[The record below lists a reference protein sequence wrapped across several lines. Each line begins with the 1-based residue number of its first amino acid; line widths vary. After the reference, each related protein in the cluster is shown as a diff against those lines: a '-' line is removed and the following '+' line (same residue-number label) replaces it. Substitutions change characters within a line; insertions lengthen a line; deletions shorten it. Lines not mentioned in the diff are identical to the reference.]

1 MIAFDQRKN
10 VEKKNENYLMS
21 SSSSSLSLDAKIISS
36 RNDVSYSF
44 NGFGA
49 ARPNRGARGARATR
63 LTRLA
68 IGSAGMKRI

>member
-1 MIAFDQRKN
+1 
-10 VEKKNENYLMS
+10 MS

-36 RNDVSYSF
+36 HNYESYSF

-68 IGSAGMKRI
+68 IGSAGMKRIQLNFK